1 MAVQKIL
8 FAQWNSSQ
16 TEDKK
21 LVSITK
27 WVIIGA
33 GLIMLGL
40 FTKEAATTSLT
51 GTLQRTGMAGG
62 SIGSALSGV
71 GGGIADLMRGL
82 FTPLWEVGNFAKSF
96 GMGSDFWGN
105 STPDPQA
112 STQRIDLTGQ
122 GGGFA
127 DAETQ
132 GGGDPGFNTDPIENI
147 PYQNMPE
154 SIQGFTFSSRPHIAS
169 YPTTPAVVDWGT
181 TSATLPLG
189 AEAINWYRNLGVSVS
204 PPTPVSVEDTGGG
217 SNNTTGMGASSG
229 SNNPLSRAHAAGY
242 SLGSA

>member
-1 MAVQKIL
+1 MV
-8 FAQWNSSQ
+8 N
-16 TEDKK
+16 
-21 LVSITK
+21 ITK
-27 WVIIGA
+27 YVLLAG
-33 GLIMLGL
+33 GLILMGL

-62 SIGSALSGV
+62 SIGSALTSVGSGV
-71 GGGIADLMRGL
+71 GDLFRGL

-122 GGGFA
+122 GGGFV

-132 GGGDPGFNTDPIENI
+132 GGGAPGFNTAPIENL
-147 PYQNMPE
+147 PYQNMPK
-154 SIQGFTFSSRPHIAS
+154 SISGFTFSNHPNVAN
-169 YPTTPAVVDWGT
+169 YPTTAALVNWGS
-181 TSATLPLG
+181 TSAALPLG
-189 AEAINWYRNLGVSVS
+189 AEAIRHYENLGVSVS
-204 PPTPVSVEDTGGG
+204 PIRDPLGSSEGDTQDVGGG
-217 SNNTTGMGASSG
+217 SNSATGMGASSG
-229 SNNPLSRAHAAGY
+229 SNNPLGAAHAAGY

>member
-1 MAVQKIL
+1 MV
-8 FAQWNSSQ
+8 N
-16 TEDKK
+16 
-21 LVSITK
+21 ITK
-27 WVIIGA
+27 YVLLAG
-33 GLIMLGL
+33 GLILLGL

-62 SIGSALSGV
+62 SIGSALTSVGSGV
-71 GGGIADLMRGL
+71 GDLFRGL

-112 STQRIDLTGQ
+112 SIQRIDLTGQ
-122 GGGFA
+122 GGGFV

-147 PYQNMPE
+147 PYQNMPK
-154 SIQGFTFSSRPHIAS
+154 SISGFTFSHHPNVAS
-169 YPTTPAVVDWGT
+169 FPTTPALVNWGT
-181 TSATLPLG
+181 TQAVLPLG
-189 AEAINWYRNLGVSVS
+189 AEAIRHYEKLGVSVS
-204 PPTPVSVEDTGGG
+204 PIQTPLGSAGGDTQDVGGG
-217 SNNTTGMGASSG
+217 SNSATGMGASSG
-229 SNNPLSRAHAAGY
+229 SNNPLSAAHAAGY

>member
-1 MAVQKIL
+1 M
-8 FAQWNSSQ
+8 
-16 TEDKK
+16 
-21 LVSITK
+21 
-27 WVIIGA
+27 
-33 GLIMLGL
+33 GL

-62 SIGSALSGV
+62 SVGSALSSVGSGV
-71 GGGIADLMRGL
+71 GDLFRGL

-122 GGGFA
+122 GGGFV

-147 PYQNMPE
+147 PYQNMPQ
-154 SIQGFTFSSRPHIAS
+154 SVQGFTFANHPNVAN
-169 YPTTPAVVDWGT
+169 YPTTSALVNWGNT
-181 TSATLPLG
+181 QAALPLG
-189 AEAINWYRNLGVSVS
+189 REAINYYQNLGVSVS
-204 PPTPVSVEDTGGG
+204 PIRDPLGSAEGDTQDVGGG
-217 SNNTTGMGASSG
+217 TNLTTGMGASFG
-229 SNNPLSRAHAAGY
+229 SNNPLAAAHAAGF
-242 SLGSA
+242 SMGSA

>member
-1 MAVQKIL
+1 MV
-8 FAQWNSSQ
+8 N
-16 TEDKK
+16 
-21 LVSITK
+21 ITK
-27 WVIIGA
+27 YVLLAG
-33 GLIMLGL
+33 GLILMGL
-40 FTKEAATTSLT
+40 FTKEAAATSLT

-62 SIGSALSGV
+62 SVGSALSSVGSGV
-71 GGGIADLMRGL
+71 GDLFRGL

-122 GGGFA
+122 GGGFV

-154 SIQGFTFSSRPHIAS
+154 SITGFTFYNQPDIAH
-169 YPTTPAVVDWGT
+169 YPTAPALVNWGG
-181 TSATLPLG
+181 TSGSAVLPLG
-189 AEAINWYRNLGVSVS
+189 AEAIKYYQNIGVGVSPLNIPLGS
-204 PPTPVSVEDTGGG
+204 SEGDTQDVGGG
-217 SNNTTGMGASSG
+217 SNSATGMGAASG
-229 SNNPLSRAHAAGY
+229 SNNPLAAAHAAGY
-242 SLGSA
+242 SLGSV

>member
-1 MAVQKIL
+1 
-8 FAQWNSSQ
+8 
-16 TEDKK
+16 
-21 LVSITK
+21 
-27 WVIIGA
+27 
-33 GLIMLGL
+33 MLGL
-40 FTKEAATTSLT
+40 FTKEASTTSLT

-62 SIGSALSGV
+62 SIGSGLTSVGSGV
-71 GGGIADLMRGL
+71 GDLFRGL

-122 GGGFA
+122 GGGFV

-132 GGGDPGFNTDPIENI
+132 GGGDPGFNTDPIEDL
-147 PYQNMPE
+147 PYQNMPK
-154 SIQGFTFSSRPHIAS
+154 SITGFTFSNHPNVAS
-169 YPTTPAVVDWGT
+169 YPTTPALVNWGST
-181 TSATLPLG
+181 QADLPLG
-189 AEAINWYRNLGVSVS
+189 AEAIRHYEKLGVSVS
-204 PPTPVSVEDTGGG
+204 PIRDPLGSSEGDTQDVGGG

-229 SNNPLSRAHAAGY
+229 SNNPLAAAHAAGY